1 MIEGVTNWQKEK
13 RKASLK
19 LDLRKLKRNRS
30 LSCYGKKHDIYR

>member
-19 LDLRKLKRNRS
+19 LDLRKLKETEVFLA
-30 LSCYGKKHDIYR
+30 LS